1 MRKVSGLQTISFIY
15 KCQFYS
21 FIQIIHTRL
30 LFYATVLEKPIYNVL
45 QDGMGKLRIT
55 PEGLR
60 LEGHAE
66 FLRNIYVER
75 ITAEKVSFEK

>member
-1 MRKVSGLQTISFIY
+1 MRKVSGSRAIFKCPFHSF
-15 KCQFYS
+15 
-21 FIQIIHTRL
+21 FIQIIHKRL
-30 LFYATVLEKPIYNVL
+30 LLYATVLEKPTYNVL